1 VKLLKPI
8 TSLVAAGS
16 LLLTPV
22 WSNAATKNLA
32 VHFIDVGQGDSIYIK
47 TPNGEDI
54 LIDAGNKSKG
64 KDVVNYLKKQ
74 KVDDIEVMIATHPD
88 ADHIGG
94 LDEVLYAFK
103 VESVYAPK
111 VSHTTQAYK
120 DFLTAVK
127 KEKLTI
133 KTAKLDVTLPL
144 KDKSIKAKFIGPVK
158 EYKTSDL
165 NNWSAVLH
173 INYNKTSFLF
183 TGDAELQSEKD
194 MIAKK
199 VLSKVDV
206 LKVGHH
212 GAKETTTDA
221 FLKAVQPKYA
231 VISVGAKNSY
241 KHPTNEVLNRLKNVK
256 ATVYR
261 TDKHGSIVVSSD
273 GKKISIKTEK
283 KG

>member
-173 INYNKTSFLF
+173 INYNKTNFLF
-183 TGDAELQSEKD
+183 TGDAESQSEKD
-194 MIAKK
+194 MLAKK